1 MTELSALCVGLGFE
15 NVRTYIQ
22 SGNVVFKSSLPETEV
37 QSGLEKA
44 LAKRIGKSVNV
55 MVRTTSGLRSVL
67 KANPFPEAQP
77 ATVAVVFLPHSPPKD
92 LLDGL
97 ATPGGEEV
105 RLGGRE
111 IYIHYP
117 KGMGQTKLR
126 LPPAASAGTA
136 RNINTVTRLLALA
149 EAIR

>member
-1 MTELSALCVGLGFE
+1 MGELSAICVGLGFE
-15 NVRTYIQ
+15 HVRTYIQ

-37 QSGLEKA
+37 QSGLENA
-44 LAKRIGKSVNV
+44 LAERLGKSVSV
-55 MVRTTSGLRSVL
+55 MVRTTSELGSVL

-77 ATVAVVFLPHSPPKD
+77 AKVAVVFLPHTAPKD
-92 LLDGL
+92 LLDGV
-97 ATPGGEEV
+97 ATAGREEI

-111 IYIHYP
+111 IYVHYL
-117 KGMGQTKLR
+117 KGMGQSKLR